1 MKKQIL
7 TRLTLLTSAGALVPL
22 EAKPPLDFSAP
33 TPVAAPQDKKNS
45 QATPKKAARKKKQA
59 ASSDTKLARGV
70 LPPMNPESV
79 PFELKPAPEK
89 LTLKEG
95 DSVVII
101 GSGMASRMNHFPHF
115 ETELF
120 LRFPDKNIT
129 IRNMGD
135 EGNTPGF
142 RPHPGRNQDE
152 QYAFPGAK
160 ELLPIELQASSRP
173 QGHFETPDQWLTR
186 LGADTIIAFFGYN
199 SSFAGPEDLDRYKQ
213 ELQAFIR
220 HTLSQKY
227 NGKSIPQLALVSPTA
242 VQDLSDQFSV
252 PDGSAINKN
261 LEIYTKA
268 SKEVAEANGAL
279 FVDTFS
285 ASKDWSGELT
295 VDGALLNE
303 AGYEK
308 LAPVLADGLFG
319 KGRIDENKRPS
330 VHTAVVE
337 KNFMWLNDFKVPN
350 GVHVYGRRYNPFGPD
365 NYPFELKKTR
375 QMTANRDQAI
385 WATLQGKPFDLVA
398 ADAKTIEL
406 PPVQSNYKP
415 SAKNGTV
422 EYLPGEIAETKIT
435 TPEGYKIELFASEKT
450 FPDLKNPVQI
460 AFDNKGRLWVATME
474 SYPHYRVGDPRPKD
488 KLLIF
493 EDTDNDGVAD
503 KQIVF
508 ADDLHIPIGFEISHD
523 GVYVSQ
529 SGSLVRL
536 QDTDGDDKYDVSE
549 LLLSGFDDHDTHHAI
564 SAFCADP
571 SGAFVMCE
579 GVFLHSNTESVYG
592 PERGTNGGFWRYSPQ
607 RKNILRYAQYSIPN
621 PWGVAFDDYGQDFF
635 LHTSGPSMT
644 WMLPGTVNARYGAN
658 FKAPDL
664 LTSNRVRPTSG
675 IEIVSSRHF
684 PEEAQ
689 GDILINNNIGY
700 LGAKQHKLVENDTGF
715 TTEYVQDLYV
725 SKDLNFRPVDLEF
738 APDGSLYVADW
749 QNALIGH
756 MQHSARDPLRDHEHG
771 RIYRVTYPS
780 RPLVKPAKVDGASID
795 ELLANLALPEYRTRY
810 RTRRELRGRD
820 AMEVSKAASAW
831 AAKQSDDRLKLEA
844 LWVTWGA
851 DQIDAKLLTE
861 LSNSKDHRIRAA
873 AVRVARFNEHKLAN
887 LTEIL
892 SKAANDEHG
901 RVRLEAIAA
910 ASYLPADQGL
920 AVLAIAEA
928 KGIDSTMKQSFEFA
942 QNVFSGKAVKGEV
955 AKKVIAPKHL
965 QKADAVRFV
974 KGAEIYGRE
983 AHCITCHQPDG
994 KGLPDSGFPPLNGTE
1009 WAQGDSNRL
1018 IKLTLKGL
1026 MGPIEVAGKKY
1037 PGQVPMTPFES
1048 LLNDDEIAS
1057 VLTYVRNSFGNKA
1070 SPIRPGDVK
1079 KVRAEIKG
1087 KVGLYSPD
1095 ELLKQHPLK

>member
-1 MKKQIL
+1 MKKQLL
-7 TRLTLLTSAGALVPL
+7 TKFTLLSSACALAPL

-33 TPVAAPQDKKNS
+33 APIAAPQDDKKS
-45 QATPKKAARKKKQA
+45 KAAQRRAARKKKQA
-59 ASSDTKLARGV
+59 SSSTTKLAKGV

-79 PFELKPAPEK
+79 PFEKKAAPDK
-89 LTLKEG
+89 LSIKDG
-95 DSVVII
+95 DSIVII

-120 LRFPDKNIT
+120 LRSPGKKIT

-142 RPHPGRNQDE
+142 RPHPGRNQDQ

-160 ELLPIELQASSRP
+160 ELLPQELQASSKP

-199 SSFAGPEDLDRYKQ
+199 SSFGGPADLDRYKA

-227 NGKSIPQLALVSPTA
+227 NGESVPQLALVSPTT

-261 LEIYTKA
+261 LELYSKA
-268 SKEVAEANGAL
+268 TKEVAEANGAL
-279 FVDTFS
+279 FVDAFS
-285 ASKDWSGELT
+285 STKDWSGELT
-295 VDGALLNE
+295 VDGALLND
-303 AGYEK
+303 AGYQK
-308 LAPVLADGLFG
+308 LAPLLADQLFG
-319 KGRIDENKRPS
+319 KSKADENKRQS

-337 KNFMWLNDFKVPN
+337 KNYTWLNDYKVPN

-385 WATLQGKPFDLVA
+385 WAAVEGKPFDLVA

-406 PPVQSNYKP
+406 PPVKTNYKP

-422 EYLPGEIAETKIT
+422 DYLPGKVAETKIS
-435 TPEGYKIELFASEKT
+435 TPEGYKIALFASEKT

-474 SYPHYRVGDPRPKD
+474 SYPHYRIGDARPQD
-488 KLLIF
+488 KLLIL

-503 KQIVF
+503 KQTVF

-579 GVFLHSNTESVYG
+579 GVFLHSNTESIYG

-607 RKNILRYAQYSIPN
+607 RKHIVRYSQFSIPN

-644 WMLPGTVNARYGAN
+644 WMLPGTVKARYGAN

-684 PEEAQ
+684 PDEAQ
-689 GDILINNNIGY
+689 GDVLINNNIGY
-700 LGAKQHKLVENDTGF
+700 LGAKQHKLIENETGF
-715 TTEYVQDLYV
+715 TTEYVHDLYS

-756 MQHSARDPLRDHEHG
+756 MQHNARDPLRDHEHG

-780 RPLVKPAKVDGASID
+780 RPLVKPAKIDGASVE
-795 ELLANLALPEYRTRY
+795 ELLSNLALPEYRTRY
-810 RTRRELRGRD
+810 RTRRELRKHD
-820 AMEVSKAASAW
+820 AAKVAPAASAW
-831 AAKQSDDRLKLEA
+831 AAKQSDERLKLEA

-851 DQIDAKLLTE
+851 DQIDPDLLKQ
-861 LSNSKDHRIRAA
+861 LLASKDHRIRAA
-873 AVRVARFNEHKLAN
+873 AVRVARYNEHKLAN

-892 SKAANDEHG
+892 STAANDDHG

-910 ASYLPADQGL
+910 ASHLPGDQGL
-920 AVLAIAEA
+920 AVLTIAEA
-928 KGIDSTMKQSFEFA
+928 KGIDSVMKQSFEFA
-942 QNVFSGKAVKGEV
+942 ENVFSGKAVKGEV
-955 AKKVIAPKHL
+955 AEKVTAPKHL
-965 QKADAVRFV
+965 EKADAVRFV
-974 KGAEIYGRE
+974 KGAEIYARE
-983 AHCITCHQPDG
+983 AHCTTCHQPDG
-994 KGLPDSGFPPLNGTE
+994 KGLPDAGFPPLNGTN
-1009 WAQGDSNRL
+1009 WAQGNSDRL
-1018 IKLTLKGL
+1018 IKLTLNGL

-1037 PGQVPMTPFES
+1037 PGQVPMTPFGG
-1048 LLNDDEIAS
+1048 LLNDEEIAS

-1070 SPIRPGDVK
+1070 SPIRPGQVK
-1079 KVRAEIKG
+1079 KVREEIKG
-1087 KVGLYSPD
+1087 KVGLYSPE
-1095 ELLKQHPLK
+1095 ELLKEHPMK